1 MVFELITGDY
11 LFDPKKGKTYKKND
25 DHLALISELIGECK
39 DLRYM
44 KTQEAFEDFYTP
56 KGKLKRVKSLKHW
69 PLMNVLTDKYKLTY
83 LDAYFLSRFM
93 LKMLKWN
100 PKERASA
107 QEMLEDP
114 WLKMPPEYETYMGKT
129 YFKEWKRATDK
140 EYESSSS
147 SEDSG
152 EDDES
157 DGSVDNDK
165 VTDEMG
171 DGSSDGFQQEEEA
184 GARKNKSV

>member
-1 MVFELITGDY
+1 M
-11 LFDPKKGKTYKKND
+11 
-25 DHLALISELIGECK
+25 
-39 DLRYM
+39 
-44 KTQEAFEDFYTP
+44 
-56 KGKLKRVKSLKHW
+56 KRVKSFKFW
-69 PLMNVLTDKYKLTY
+69 PLVTVLTDKYKLTHI
-83 LDAYFLSRFM
+83 DAYFLSRFL

-114 WLKMPPEYETYMGKT
+114 WLKMPPEYDTFMGKT

-147 SEDSG
+147 SESEGEG
-152 EDDES
+152 EDES
-157 DGSVDNDK
+157 GRDAGSVNNDD

-171 DGSSDGFQQEEEA
+171 SEDGDDSSDLADEEA
-184 GARKNKSV
+184 KGER